1 MVNSCKLCFLGCYY
15 GLNVGLFHGY
25 DLLNQHANWVAV
37 PEGGFCLKTM
47 EGFDIQLNE
56 LD

>member
-25 DLLNQHANWVAV
+25 GLLNQHANWVAV
-37 PEGGFCLKTM
+37 PEGGFCFAM